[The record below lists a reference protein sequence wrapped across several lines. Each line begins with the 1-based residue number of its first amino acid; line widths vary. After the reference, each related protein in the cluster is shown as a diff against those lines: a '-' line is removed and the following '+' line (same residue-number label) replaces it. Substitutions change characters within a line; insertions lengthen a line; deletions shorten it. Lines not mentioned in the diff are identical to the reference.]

1 MTHPLSLSET
11 DVLSGQIEDHR
22 GDTPAALA
30 ALKAANDALDAG
42 TLPEAAALATR
53 ALTTL
58 ALGPMTAASLI
69 LILRAV
75 DDPAADGFTDTLL
88 SQLAPLATTAPRRV
102 NLGRLLMALHRRDHG
117 ATMLHAALQEDP
129 TNKVGIM
136 ALTSHLLGQGEAAAA
151 TRLWQ
156 PLFAADPMN
165 GLLRLD
171 LVRVLA
177 ISGFLGEA
185 RHQLDL
191 AEPLCGNCRAA
202 FDTAAAALR
211 GTAAGTSQAA
221 MTMEMF
227 ERFAPTYDATLEK
240 LGNRGPEMIERM
252 LTSMAVP
259 ATRQLMIL
267 DAGCGTGLCGPF
279 LRPYAKRLVGVDL
292 SPAMLAKARARK
304 VFHALDRC
312 DLGSIG
318 TYPKGPFDM
327 VICADVLVYFGDLA
341 QVFANFAAVTKPGG
355 WLLFTVEAADKG
367 WHLAPSGR
375 HKHSL
380 AYLEDTLRKAGFGKP
395 KLVERNDLRHEF
407 GKPVAGLGVA
417 VQRLALFA

>member
-1 MTHPLSLSET
+1 MNSSISFSGV

-22 GDTPAALA
+22 DDSPAALA
-30 ALKAANDALDAG
+30 ALKAANKALDASD
-42 TLPEAAALATR
+42 LSKAAAMAKH
-53 ALTTL
+53 ALDTL
-58 ALGPMTAASLI
+58 TLGPMTAASLV
-69 LILRAV
+69 LILQAAN
-75 DDPAADGFTDTLL
+75 DPAADGFADAVVAHLALVATD
-88 SQLAPLATTAPRRV
+88 AARRI
-102 NLGRLLMALHRRDHG
+102 NLGRLMMALRREDQG
-117 ATMLHAALQEDP
+117 AALLAEALKEMP
-129 TNKVGIM
+129 TNKPGIH
-136 ALTSHLLGQGEAAAA
+136 ALTAHFLNQGKALQA

-156 PLFAADPMN
+156 PLFDADPAN

-171 LVRVLA
+171 LVRIFAV
-177 ISGFLGEA
+177 SGFLAEA
-185 RHQLDL
+185 QHMLDL
-191 AEPLCGNCRAA
+191 AEPLCANCRAA

-221 MTMEMF
+221 MTMEIF

-240 LGNRGPEMIERM
+240 LGNRGPEIIERM
-252 LTSMAVP
+252 LGALALP
-259 ATRQLMIL
+259 AKRQLTIL

-304 VFHALDRC
+304 VFHALERC

-318 TYPKGPFDM
+318 TYPNGPFDM

-341 QVFANFAAVTKPGG
+341 QVFTNFAAMTRPGG
-355 WLLFTVEAADKG
+355 WLLFTVEAAEAG

-375 HKHSL
+375 NTHSL
-380 AYLEDTLRKAGFGKP
+380 AYLEETLRKAGFGKP

-417 VQRLALFA
+417 AQKLALFV